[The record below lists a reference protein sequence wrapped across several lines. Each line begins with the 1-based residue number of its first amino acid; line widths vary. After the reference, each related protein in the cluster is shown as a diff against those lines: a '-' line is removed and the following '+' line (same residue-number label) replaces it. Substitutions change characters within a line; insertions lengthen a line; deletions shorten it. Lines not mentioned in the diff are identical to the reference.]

1 MHPNVFG
8 WPKNKIKVEKPEI
21 IYKKEIYYLGK
32 FFRRNINII
41 LNTENYQIEKKW
53 YLNKKVENLTVGKFL
68 EYDFLKILL
77 YKVPLRILFVILFL
91 KKKKK
96 IILKE
101 NEIILFGPFSWNY
114 AHQIH
119 EFLVRIAYLNSSNF
133 NIIYLP
139 NYLKKVI
146 LSKTY
151 KKIFSQKKFKFY
163 NPKGTIK
170 FINARYISH
179 IENRCLNFFFKKTLS
194 FLNRS
199 IRKIRSNI
207 EKKEYLFISRKNSKQ
222 RILLNEDLLFYELSK
237 LGFKKIFFEKI
248 SVDNQIKLS
257 AKCKIM
263 IGYHGAGLSNCVYM
277 NKNSLLIEICNK
289 FYPHPHFELFC
300 KTLNIKHKRFF
311 CNKNY
316 KNLNGICNI
325 SEIVRYIKLLKNK
338 TPNKIYKYAT
348 K

>member
-8 WPKNKIKVEKPEI
+8 WPKNKIKIEKPEI

-32 FFRRNINII
+32 FFTRNINII

-53 YLNKKVENLTVGKFL
+53 YLNKKVENLTVRKFL
-68 EYDFLKILL
+68 EYYFLKILL

-91 KKKKK
+91 KKKKV

-139 NYLKKVI
+139 HYLKKTI

-151 KKIFSQKKFKFY
+151 KKIFSHKKFKFY
-163 NPKGTIK
+163 NANETIK
-170 FINARYISH
+170 FKNARYISH
-179 IENRCLNFFFKKTLS
+179 IENRCLNFFFKETLS
-194 FLNRS
+194 FLNKS
-199 IRKIRSNI
+199 IRKLKRNNK
-207 EKKEYLFISRKNSKQ
+207 KKEYIYISRKNSKQ
-222 RILLNEDLLFYELSK
+222 RQLLNEDSLFDELSK

-248 SVDNQIKLS
+248 SIENQIQLS
-257 AKCKIM
+257 KNCKIM

-300 KTLNIKHKRFF
+300 KTLNIDHKRFF
-311 CNKNY
+311 CKDNY
-316 KNLNGICNI
+316 KNLNGLCNVN
-325 SEIVRYIKLLKNK
+325 EIVNYIK
-338 TPNKIYKYAT
+338 KII
-348 K
+348 

>member
-1 MHPNVFG
+1 MYLNVFG
-8 WPKNKIKVEKPEI
+8 WPKNKIKIEKPEI
-21 IYKKEIYYLGK
+21 VYKKEIYYLGK

-53 YLNKKVENLTVGKFL
+53 YLNKKIETLTVGKFL
-68 EYDFLKILL
+68 EYSFLKIIS

-91 KKKKK
+91 KKKKI

-139 NYLKKVI
+139 HYLKKVI

-207 EKKEYLFISRKNSKQ
+207 EKKEYLFISRKKSKQ
-222 RILLNEDLLFYELSK
+222 RILLNEDLLFY
-237 LGFKKIFFEKI
+237 F
-248 SVDNQIKLS
+248 D
-257 AKCKIM
+257 
-263 IGYHGAGLSNCVYM
+263 
-277 NKNSLLIEICNK
+277 
-289 FYPHPHFELFC
+289 
-300 KTLNIKHKRFF
+300 
-311 CNKNY
+311 
-316 KNLNGICNI
+316 
-325 SEIVRYIKLLKNK
+325 
-338 TPNKIYKYAT
+338 
-348 K
+348 